1 MSSSPSLADKPAST
15 LQSVGSLVKFSHTIF
30 ALPFALAAVVLA
42 LPYGS
47 FTWTKLLLIV
57 LAIAAVRTAAMAF
70 NRLVDR
76 DIDAD
81 NPRTRDREI
90 PRGVLSPSFV
100 RLLVI
105 ASCAVFVVCAAL
117 LGTLP
122 LSLSPVALA
131 LALGY
136 SYVKRYSSWC
146 HLVLG
151 AAIAFAPGGAWIAVG
166 APVTLAPWLLVL
178 GVATWVGGFDI
189 LYSLQDEGFD
199 REAGLYSIPSRFG
212 TMGALWI
219 SALLHVVTVACLV
232 GVGVTLQRG
241 LAYYVGTLAI
251 GVILAYEH
259 ALVKPGDLSKIDKAF
274 FDLNGY
280 VSVAFFFCTL
290 VDHLLARA

>member
-1 MSSSPSLADKPAST
+1 MSSSAAQSSPSKLAH
-15 LQSVGSLVKFSHTIF
+15 VGSLVKFSHTIF

-42 LPYGS
+42 LPYGA

-57 LAIAAVRTAAMAF
+57 LAIAAARTAAMAF

-81 NPRTRDREI
+81 NPRTREREI

-117 LGTLP
+117 LGPLP
-122 LSLSPVALA
+122 LYLSPVALA

-136 SYVKRYSSWC
+136 SYVKRYSSLC

-151 AAIAFAPGGAWIAVG
+151 AAIAFAPGGAWIALG
-166 APVTLAPWLLVL
+166 APVTLAPWLLVF

-189 LYSLQDEGFD
+189 LYSLQDESFD
-199 REAGLYSIPSRFG
+199 REAGLFSIPSRFG
-212 TMGALWI
+212 TVGALWI
-219 SALLHVVTVACLV
+219 SGALHVATVACLV
-232 GVGVTLQRG
+232 GVGLVLGRG
-241 LAYYVGTLAI
+241 VVYYAGCLAI
-251 GVILAYEH
+251 GAILAYEH

-280 VSVAFFFCTL
+280 VSLAFFGCVL
-290 VDHLLARA
+290 VDHLLSRA